1 MRRVRSGLMRTPFL
15 VLNRTTDLD
24 EFGSLEPTFLG
35 VGTIVWGYLK
45 GTSAAEGVDRE
56 QVTHQKT
63 YEIMMREM
71 DMSRVSTTARLQT
84 DTRTFEIIGVQQ
96 YDARQQTVT
105 VRVREVS

>member
-45 GTSAAEGVDRE
+45 GTSAAEGVERE
-56 QVTHQKT
+56 QVTHQRS
-63 YEIMMREM
+63 YEIMMREK
-71 DMSRVSTTARLQT
+71 DAALLSVTARLQT
-84 DTRTFEIIGVQQ
+84 DTRTFEIIGIEQ

-105 VRVREVS
+105 VTVREVA

>member
-24 EFGSLEPTFLG
+24 EFGSLEPTFVA

-45 GTSAAEGVDRE
+45 GTSAAEGVERE
-56 QVTHQKT
+56 KVVHQRS
-63 YEIMMREM
+63 YEIMMREK
-71 DMSRVSTTARLQT
+71 DAALLSVTARLRT
-84 DTRTFEIIGVQQ
+84 DTRTFEIIGIEQ

-105 VRVREVS
+105 VRVREVA

>member
-24 EFGSLEPTFLG
+24 EFGSLEPTFVA

-45 GTSAAEGVDRE
+45 GTSAAEGVERE
-56 QVTHQKT
+56 KVTHQRS
-63 YEIMMREM
+63 YEIMMREK
-71 DMSRVSTTARLQT
+71 DSALLSVTARLQT
-84 DTRTFEIIGVQQ
+84 DTRTFEIIGIEQ

-105 VRVREVS
+105 VTVREVV

>member
-24 EFGSLEPTFLG
+24 EFGSLEPTFVA

-45 GTSAAEGVDRE
+45 GTSAAEGVERE
-56 QVTHQKT
+56 KVVHQRS
-63 YEIMMREM
+63 YEIMMREK
-71 DMSRVSTTARLQT
+71 DAALLSVTARLQT
-84 DTRTFEIIGVQQ
+84 DTRTFEIIGIEQ

-105 VRVREVS
+105 VRVREVA

>member
-24 EFGSLEPTFLG
+24 EFGSLEPTFVA

-45 GTSAAEGVDRE
+45 GTSAAEGVERE
-56 QVTHQKT
+56 KITHQRS
-63 YEIMMREM
+63 YEIMMREK
-71 DMSRVSTTARLQT
+71 DASLLSVTARLQT
-84 DTRTFEIIGVQQ
+84 DTRTFEIIGIEQ

-105 VRVREVS
+105 VTVREVV